1 MFISKMA
8 ETPVS
13 PRLPAS
19 PNVSSGQLASCKGV
33 VYILKGQTWD
43 PLFGNN
49 IYKLHLVRQGGNFIL
64 FVVDDQ
70 RNLVVRIVNIVYCN
84 IDYCNMLK
92 LPLFCFH
99 KTTLNRIKFAQE
111 FGILLLF
118 TVHYM

>member
-1 MFISKMA
+1 M
-8 ETPVS
+8 S
-13 PRLPAS
+13 PRLPTS

-33 VYILKGQTWD
+33 VYILKGQAWD

-84 IDYCNMLK
+84 IDYCNTLK
-92 LPLFCFH
+92 FGLFCFH
-99 KTTLNRIKFAQE
+99 KTRRKRMKFAQDWNFATIYSAVYVE
-111 FGILLLF
+111 GLE
-118 TVHYM
+118 V